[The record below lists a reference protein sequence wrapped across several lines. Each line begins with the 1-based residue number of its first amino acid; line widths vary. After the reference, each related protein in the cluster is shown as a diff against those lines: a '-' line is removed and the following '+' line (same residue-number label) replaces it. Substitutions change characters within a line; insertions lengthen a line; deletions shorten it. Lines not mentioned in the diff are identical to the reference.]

1 MPYSTLTSKG
11 QTTIP
16 REIRRLLGLREN
28 DRILYEVEDGKVT
41 IKPAPSV
48 HELYAVFKSRV
59 RRKGAPPTK
68 AQMRAA
74 VTRDIVRRWQKK
86 GVCCRGFCSTPMSSF
101 GSSLA
106 TIRAITLA

>member
-1 MPYSTLTSKG
+1 MPHSTLTSKG

-28 DRILYEVEDGKVT
+28 DRILYEVEDGKVA

-48 HELYAVFKSRV
+48 HELYAVFKSRI

-68 AQMRAA
+68 AKMRAA
-74 VTRDIVRRWQKK
+74 VTRDIVRRWKKK
-86 GVCCRGFCSTPMSSF
+86 GV
-101 GSSLA
+101 
-106 TIRAITLA
+106 

>member
-1 MPYSTLTSKG
+1 MPHSTLTSKG

-28 DRILYEVEDGKVT
+28 DRILHEVEDGKVA

-48 HELYAVFKSRV
+48 HELYAVFKSRI
-59 RRKGAPPTK
+59 RRKGGPPTE
-68 AQMRAA
+68 AHMRAA
-74 VTRDIVRRWQKK
+74 VTRDIVRRWKNK
-86 GVCCRGFCSTPMSSF
+86 GVCCRGFCSTPMASS

-106 TIRAITLA
+106 

>member
-16 REIRRLLGLREN
+16 REIRRLLGLKEN
-28 DRILYEVEDGKVT
+28 DRILYEVVNGEVA

-48 HELYAVFKSRV
+48 QELYGIFKPHI
-59 RRKGAPPTK
+59 RRKGSAPTK

-74 VTRDIVRRWQKK
+74 VQRDLVRLWKKK
-86 GVCCRGFCSTPMSSF
+86 GV
-101 GSSLA
+101 
-106 TIRAITLA
+106 

>member
-1 MPYSTLTSKG
+1 MPHSTLTSKG

-28 DRILYEVEDGKVT
+28 DRILYEVEDGKVA

-48 HELYAVFKSRV
+48 HELYAVFKSRI
-59 RRKGAPPTK
+59 RRKGPPPTK

-74 VTRDIVRRWQKK
+74 VTRDIVRRWKKK
-86 GVCCRGFCSTPMSSF
+86 GV
-101 GSSLA
+101 
-106 TIRAITLA
+106 